1 MMIEFEFQIHCYIVQ
16 TSLAFCW
23 YSVQHGICVNI
34 RLNPIA
40 PKFPATR
47 LKTPMLKGVTVAG
60 NKNEEEINQLQMNQH
75 FHHLVVQ

>member
-1 MMIEFEFQIHCYIVQ
+1 M
-16 TSLAFCW
+16 
-23 YSVQHGICVNI
+23 NI

-60 NKNEEEINQLQMNQH
+60 NKNEEEINQLQMNQN
-75 FHHLVVQ
+75 FHHIVVQ